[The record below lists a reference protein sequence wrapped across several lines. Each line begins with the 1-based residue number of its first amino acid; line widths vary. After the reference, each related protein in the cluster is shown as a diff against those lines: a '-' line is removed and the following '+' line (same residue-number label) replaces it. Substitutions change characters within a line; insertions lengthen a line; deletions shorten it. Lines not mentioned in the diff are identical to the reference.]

1 MFGILRH
8 VCYCDD
14 NCPMPRDGCMSDQW
28 ANRIVRFGVQAADQF
43 LANPN
48 NARIHPQE
56 QREAVKGSLDTLGW
70 IDVVKVNRN
79 TGFLY
84 DGHERVMQALAK
96 GDQTPIP
103 FLEVDLTEEE
113 EGLALLTFDW
123 ITQMAVY
130 DRNLL
135 QDLMAQVDT
144 DNAALQ
150 SLLAS
155 MAEENGI
162 IPPDFDP
169 VGIDDQ
175 PRLDEKNKCTCPECG
190 HEFTP

>member
-1 MFGILRH
+1 
-8 VCYCDD
+8 
-14 NCPMPRDGCMSDQW
+14 MSKSLPQW
-28 ANRIVRFGVQAADQF
+28 SNRIVRYGTMAADQF
-43 LANPN
+43 TAHPMNP
-48 NARIHPQE
+48 RRHPQE
-56 QREAVKGSLDTLGW
+56 QREAVKGSLDALGF
-70 IDVVKVNRN
+70 IAPVVINRQ
-79 TGFLY
+79 TGFIV
-84 DGHERVMQALAK
+84 DGHERVMQALGK
-96 GDQTPIP
+96 GDDTLVP
-103 FLEVDLTEEE
+103 FVEVDLSEDEEA
-113 EGLALLTFDW
+113 LALASFDW
-123 ITQMAVY
+123 ITQMAYY
-130 DRNLL
+130 DNAALKG
-135 QDLMAQVDT
+135 LMHQIDT